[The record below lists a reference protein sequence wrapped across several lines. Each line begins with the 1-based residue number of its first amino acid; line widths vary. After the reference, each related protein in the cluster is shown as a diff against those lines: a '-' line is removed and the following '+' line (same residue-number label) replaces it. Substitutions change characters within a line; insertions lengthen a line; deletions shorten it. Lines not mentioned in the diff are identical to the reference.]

1 MTAHPTDSEQ
11 TALLNDVEYR
21 EGIDLFNRGEFWHA
35 HEAWET
41 RWLRSSGRPRQFI
54 QGLIQVAAALVH
66 WQRGNQR
73 GLLRN
78 WHKAQIK
85 LSAVPSSYAG
95 IDLAALGAW
104 MDGMATQAI
113 STAPT
118 LALAP
123 DGLSLSQ
130 ASPPN
135 EAI

>member
-1 MTAHPTDSEQ
+1 MTAQPADPEQ
-11 TALLNDVEYR
+11 TALVNDADYR
-21 EGIDLFNRGEFWHA
+21 EGIDLFNCGEFWHA

-66 WQRGNQR
+66 WQRGNHR

-85 LSAVPSSYAG
+85 LSAVPSPYAG

-113 STAPT
+113 TTAPT

-123 DGLSLSQ
+123 DHLSLS
-130 ASPPN
+130 PK
-135 EAI
+135 

>member
-1 MTAHPTDSEQ
+1 MIAHPADPEQ
-11 TALLNDVEYR
+11 TALVSDVDYR

-35 HEAWET
+35 HEAWEA
-41 RWLRSSGRPRQFI
+41 RWLRSSGCPRQFV
-54 QGLIQVAAALVH
+54 QGLIQIAAALVH
-66 WQRGNQR
+66 WQRGNHR

-85 LSAVPSSYAG
+85 LSAVPSPYAG

-113 STAPT
+113 TTAPT
-118 LALAP
+118 LALVPAS
-123 DGLSLSQ
+123 LTLSQ
-130 ASPPN
+130 AGHPN